1 MSSTP
6 ARTRY
11 EHVRVSDD
19 ERVAVRAAA
28 ARQGVSTSTF
38 IRNATARAVRS
49 ALKEI
54 EDGGLVVGL
63 VLTPRDAERLDRL
76 ARTHNLTR
84 GDTIR
89 RLIANEPENVFMSA
103 AVEVDR

>member
-28 ARQGVSTSTF
+28 ARQGVSTSAF
-38 IRNATARAVRS
+38 IRNATARAVKTV
-49 ALKEI
+49 LKET

-63 VLTPRDAERLDRL
+63 VLTPREAEHLDRL
-76 ARTHNLTR
+76 ARSHNLTR
-84 GDTIR
+84 GGTIR
-89 RLIANEPENVFMSA
+89 RLLANEPDNLFMSA
-103 AVEVDR
+103 AVEVAR